1 MAKVSRSKKL
11 LALAGC
17 LIIVCGAYVLVSKA
31 VAKAEDN
38 SDSDDQIPFVTAD
51 ADDIRKLTWTYE
63 DETCTLV
70 KKDDTWYLE
79 NDGTLDVEQ
88 SIPQSM
94 MSVLSGLTAY
104 RKISDVSDFSQYG
117 LDDDA
122 VDVSRISFETSDG
135 TVTEIL
141 TGDYNEVSS
150 WYYSMVAG
158 SSDVYMTD
166 GSYLEYFNYGA
177 ADLEVAE
184 DDDSSEAE
192 EDTADAE

>member
-1 MAKVSRSKKL
+1 MAKVSRGKKL

-51 ADDIRKLTWTYE
+51 ADDIQKLTWTYE

-135 TVTEIL
+135 KVTEIL

-192 EDTADAE
+192 EDAADAE

>member
-1 MAKVSRSKKL
+1 
-11 LALAGC
+11 
-17 LIIVCGAYVLVSKA
+17 
-31 VAKAEDN
+31 
-38 SDSDDQIPFVTAD
+38 
-51 ADDIRKLTWTYE
+51 
-63 DETCTLV
+63 
-70 KKDDTWYLE
+70 
-79 NDGTLDVEQ
+79 
-88 SIPQSM
+88 M

-135 TVTEIL
+135 KVTEIL

>member
-1 MAKVSRSKKL
+1 MAKVSRGKKL

-17 LIIVCGAYVLVSKA
+17 LVIVCGAYVLVSKA
-31 VAKAEDN
+31 AAKVEDN
-38 SDSDDQIPFVTAD
+38 SDSGDQIPFVTAD

-63 DETCTLV
+63 DES
-70 KKDDTWYLE
+70 DS
-79 NDGTLDVEQ
+79 TLDVEQ

-117 LDDDA
+117 LDEDA

-135 TVTEIL
+135 TITVIL